1 MKKKISV
8 LLALLIIISLG
19 GCSLDSFIGTKTITC
34 DDLTAQVPGLYMDL
48 MGGVDNDAVEFLYGN
63 NAGAVMGVQESVAE
77 VIGASFAEV
86 TAKDYLR
93 MFMNAN
99 EVLGTIK
106 EEGNIVYFTYTAS
119 VDGESFTYICAAFK
133 GSENFWAVQAYCK
146 TADFEKN
153 QATLWE
159 IIKSVKVS

>member
-1 MKKKISV
+1 M
-8 LLALLIIISLG
+8 IIISLA
-19 GCSLDSFIGTKTITC
+19 GCSLNSLIGTKTVTC
-34 DDLTAQVPGLYMDL
+34 DDLTVQVPGLYMDL
-48 MGGVDNDAVEFLYGN
+48 MSGVSNDAVEFLYGN
-63 NAGAVMGVQESVAE
+63 NTGAVMGVQESVAE
-77 VIGASFAEV
+77 VVGASFPEV

-99 EVLGTIK
+99 EVLGTIT
-106 EEGNIVYFTYTAS
+106 EDGDIVYFTYTAT

-146 TADFEKN
+146 TPDFEKN